1 MTTGT
6 YHCQP
11 ATRLLLTVDPP
22 LELVRVVPCIETP
35 DPGDLLRSVL
45 VVGHAKYGNAITQR
59 AFDPQRLHGGYARF
73 EQALLKRQEL
83 RVVVRPG
90 MEFLEGFVYAHET
103 AITKALMFPFSR
115 TPLPVEGFIGLFAE
129 AGFQMAL
136 GIGCG
141 TDRHSA
147 FVRVQREGAETLPT
161 MVFPDFLKSL
171 PGSGSDQAGKV
182 SKHSIALNHH

>member
-22 LELVRVVPCIETP
+22 LELVRVAPCIETL
-35 DPGDLLRSVL
+35 DPGNLLRSVL
-45 VVGHAKYGNAITQR
+45 MVGHAKYGNAITQR
-59 AFDPQRLHGGYARF
+59 AVDPQRLHSGYALF

-83 RVVVRPG
+83 RVVVRPCI
-90 MEFLEGFVYAHET
+90 EIPEGFVYGDDT

-115 TPLPVEGFIGLFAE
+115 TPLPVGGFIGLFTE

-136 GIGCG
+136 GIGCS

-147 FVRVQREGAETLPT
+147 FV
-161 MVFPDFLKSL
+161 
-171 PGSGSDQAGKV
+171 
-182 SKHSIALNHH
+182 